1 MRLKVQEYLIVPVNC
16 MLRVIVHVL
25 CNPIRFLIAF
35 YCILMLILASG
46 KKLLGLSKIVF
57 VTRFAAKTV
66 NNILSIIR
74 MLEWFQFADRVVD
87 SPSFLKGQTNVYG
100 LEIFC

>member
-1 MRLKVQEYLIVPVNC
+1 MRLKVQEYLIVSVNC
-16 MLRVIVHVL
+16 MLLVIVYML
-25 CNPIRFLIAF
+25 FNSICFLIAF

-46 KKLLGLSKIVF
+46 EKLLGLSKIVF

-74 MLEWFQFADRVVD
+74 MLEGFQFADRVVD

-100 LEIFC
+100 PEVFC